1 MCMSKTQNQVDG
13 RTRKSRDIF
22 GPKAEIIEECIDSIK
37 YQIHCDT
44 PNGYMHCYH
53 LFPGID
59 LAYSTFQASSCFMR
73 NQVMSNI
80 LEIAFCQAG
89 RFECEYKH
97 GYVTYLGEGDFA
109 VSILSPEQEP
119 PAFPIGYYDGIA
131 IIVDMDIT
139 GPIFENIVEGVSID
153 LNELAH
159 KFCAG
164 HCCSVVKT
172 PPNLLHVFQEICDAK
187 DTAPMGYLR
196 LKVLESF
203 FLLSQMLP
211 QENFETAA
219 YYSAA
224 QIKKVKALK
233 AELMEHLDIKET
245 LKSMAIRY
253 GMSLTALKDCFK
265 AVYGKPIH
273 AFQRE
278 YKMQAATRLLITTE
292 MSVAEISG
300 RLGYENPNKFSTAFK
315 EVLGLAPSE
324 YRKKR
329 K

>member
-1 MCMSKTQNQVDG
+1 MQGLGQAKRQQKAFESETLIERTDTG
-13 RTRKSRDIF
+13 R
-22 GPKAEIIEECIDSIK
+22 AK
-37 YQIHCDT
+37 YQIQCDT
-44 PNGYMHCYH
+44 HNGFMDCYH

-59 LAYSTFQASSCFMR
+59 LAYSTFQASTCTMR
-73 NQVMSNI
+73 SKSMPNI

-97 GYVTYLGEGDFA
+97 GYVTYLGERDFA

-139 GPIFENIVEGVSID
+139 GPIFENIIEGVSID

-233 AELMEHLDIKET
+233 AELMEHLDTKKT

-292 MSVAEISG
+292 MSIAEISG

>member
-1 MCMSKTQNQVDG
+1 MQGLGQAKRQQKVFESETLIERTDTG
-13 RTRKSRDIF
+13 R
-22 GPKAEIIEECIDSIK
+22 AK
-37 YQIHCDT
+37 YQIQCDT
-44 PNGYMHCYH
+44 HNGFMDCYH

-59 LAYSTFQASSCFMR
+59 LAYSTFQASTCTMR
-73 NQVMSNI
+73 SKSMPNI

-233 AELMEHLDIKET
+233 AELMEHLDTKET

-315 EVLGLAPSE
+315 EVLGLSPSE

>member
-1 MCMSKTQNQVDG
+1 MQVVERIKGQQTVFESGIVVD
-13 RTRKSRDIF
+13 KSDA
-22 GPKAEIIEECIDSIK
+22 GEIK
-37 YQIHCDT
+37 YQIQCDT
-44 PNGYMHCYH
+44 HNGFMHCYH

-59 LAYSTFQASSCFMR
+59 LAYSTFQASTCIMR
-73 NQVMSNI
+73 SKSMPNI
-80 LEIAFCQAG
+80 LEIAFCQTG

-109 VSILSPEQEP
+109 VSILAPEQEP

-153 LNELAH
+153 LNELVH

-164 HCCSVVKT
+164 HCCSVIKT
-172 PPNLLHVFQEICDAK
+172 PPNLLHVFQEICDVK

-211 QENFETAA
+211 QESFETAA

-233 AELMEHLDIKET
+233 AELMEHLDTKET

-265 AVYGKPIH
+265 AVYGKPIY

-278 YKMQAATRLLITTE
+278 YKMQAATRLLVTTE

-315 EVLGLAPSE
+315 EILGQSPSE

>member
-1 MCMSKTQNQVDG
+1 MQGLGQAKRQQKAFESETLIERTDTG
-13 RTRKSRDIF
+13 R
-22 GPKAEIIEECIDSIK
+22 AK
-37 YQIHCDT
+37 YQIQCDT
-44 PNGYMHCYH
+44 HNGFMDCYH

-59 LAYSTFQASSCFMR
+59 LAYSTFQASTCTMR
-73 NQVMSNI
+73 SKSMPNI

-97 GYVTYLGEGDFA
+97 GYVTYLGERDFA

-139 GPIFENIVEGVSID
+139 GPIFENIIEGVSID

-211 QENFETAA
+211 QESFETAA

-233 AELMEHLDIKET
+233 AELMEHLDTKET

-292 MSVAEISG
+292 MSIAEISG

>member
-1 MCMSKTQNQVDG
+1 MEQMLYGSFVTVVDE
-13 RTRKSRDIF
+13 TDHM
-22 GPKAEIIEECIDSIK
+22 AT
-37 YQIHCDT
+37 YQIQCDT
-44 PNGYMHCYH
+44 RDGYMRCYH

-73 NQVMSNI
+73 NQAMSNI

-139 GPIFENIVEGVSID
+139 GPVFENIVEGVSID

-159 KFCAG
+159 KFCVD

-172 PPNLLHVFQEICDAK
+172 PPNLLHVFQEICDVK
-187 DTAPMGYLR
+187 DTVPMGYLR

-211 QENFETAA
+211 QESFETAA

-233 AELMEHLDIKET
+233 AELMEHLDTKET

-253 GMSLTALKDCFK
+253 GMSLTALKECFK
-265 AVYGKPIH
+265 AVYGRPIH

-278 YKMQAATRLLITTE
+278 YKMQTATRLLVTTE

-315 EVLGLAPSE
+315 EVLGMYPSK

-329 K
+329 N

>member
-1 MCMSKTQNQVDG
+1 MQGLGQAKRQQKAFESETLIERTNTG
-13 RTRKSRDIF
+13 R
-22 GPKAEIIEECIDSIK
+22 AK
-37 YQIHCDT
+37 YQIQCDT
-44 PNGYMHCYH
+44 HNGFMDCYH

-59 LAYSTFQASSCFMR
+59 LAYSTFQASTCTMR
-73 NQVMSNI
+73 SKSMPNI

-139 GPIFENIVEGVSID
+139 GPIFENTIEGVSID

-233 AELMEHLDIKET
+233 AELMEHLDTKET

>member
-1 MCMSKTQNQVDG
+1 MQGLGQAKRQQKVFESETLIERTDTG
-13 RTRKSRDIF
+13 R
-22 GPKAEIIEECIDSIK
+22 AK
-37 YQIHCDT
+37 YQIQCDT
-44 PNGYMHCYH
+44 HNGFMDCYH

-59 LAYSTFQASSCFMR
+59 LAYSTFQASTCTMR
-73 NQVMSNI
+73 SKSMPNI

-97 GYVTYLGEGDFA
+97 GYITYLGEGDFA

-233 AELMEHLDIKET
+233 AELMEHLDTKET

-315 EVLGLAPSE
+315 EVLGLSPSE

>member
-1 MCMSKTQNQVDG
+1 MQGLGQAKRQQKVFESETLIERTDTG
-13 RTRKSRDIF
+13 R
-22 GPKAEIIEECIDSIK
+22 AK
-37 YQIHCDT
+37 YQIQCDT
-44 PNGYMHCYH
+44 HNGFMDCYH

-59 LAYSTFQASSCFMR
+59 LAYSTFQASTCTMR
-73 NQVMSNI
+73 SKSMPNI

-139 GPIFENIVEGVSID
+139 GSIFENIVEGVSID

-211 QENFETAA
+211 QESFETAA

-233 AELMEHLDIKET
+233 AELMEHLDTKET

-278 YKMQAATRLLITTE
+278 YKMQAATRLLVTTE
-292 MSVAEISG
+292 ISVAEISG

-315 EVLGLAPSE
+315 EVLGLSPSE

>member
-1 MCMSKTQNQVDG
+1 MQGLGQAKRQQKVFESETLIERTDTG
-13 RTRKSRDIF
+13 R
-22 GPKAEIIEECIDSIK
+22 AK
-37 YQIHCDT
+37 YQIQCDT
-44 PNGYMHCYH
+44 HNGFMDCYH

-59 LAYSTFQASSCFMR
+59 LAYSTFQASTCTMR
-73 NQVMSNI
+73 SKSMPNI

-139 GPIFENIVEGVSID
+139 GSIFENIVEGVSID

-233 AELMEHLDIKET
+233 AELMEHLDTKET

-278 YKMQAATRLLITTE
+278 YKMQAATRLLVTTE

-315 EVLGLAPSE
+315 EVLGLSPSE

>member
-1 MCMSKTQNQVDG
+1 MQGLGQAKRQQKAFESETLIERTNTG
-13 RTRKSRDIF
+13 R
-22 GPKAEIIEECIDSIK
+22 AK
-37 YQIHCDT
+37 YQIQCDT
-44 PNGYMHCYH
+44 HNGFMDCYH

-59 LAYSTFQASSCFMR
+59 LAYSTFQASTCTMR
-73 NQVMSNI
+73 SKSMPNI

-139 GPIFENIVEGVSID
+139 GPIFENIIEGVSID

-233 AELMEHLDIKET
+233 AELMEHLDTKET

>member
-1 MCMSKTQNQVDG
+1 M
-13 RTRKSRDIF
+13 
-22 GPKAEIIEECIDSIK
+22 P
-37 YQIHCDT
+37 
-44 PNGYMHCYH
+44 
-53 LFPGID
+53 
-59 LAYSTFQASSCFMR
+59 
-73 NQVMSNI
+73 NI

-119 PAFPIGYYDGIA
+119 PAFPIGYYDGVA

-153 LNELAH
+153 LNGLAH
-159 KFCAG
+159 KFCVG

-211 QENFETAA
+211 QESFETAA

-233 AELMEHLDIKET
+233 AELMEHLDTKET

-278 YKMQAATRLLITTE
+278 YKMQAATRLLVTTE

-315 EVLGLAPSE
+315 EVLGLSPSE

>member
-1 MCMSKTQNQVDG
+1 MQVVERIKGQQTVFESGIVVD
-13 RTRKSRDIF
+13 KSDA
-22 GPKAEIIEECIDSIK
+22 GEIK
-37 YQIHCDT
+37 YQIQCDT
-44 PNGYMHCYH
+44 HNGFMHCYH

-59 LAYSTFQASSCFMR
+59 LAYSTFQASTCIMR
-73 NQVMSNI
+73 SKSMPNI
-80 LEIAFCQAG
+80 LEIAFCQTG

-109 VSILSPEQEP
+109 VSILAPEQEP

-139 GPIFENIVEGVSID
+139 GPIFEHIVEGVSID
-153 LNELAH
+153 LNELVH

-164 HCCSVVKT
+164 HCCSVIKT
-172 PPNLLHVFQEICDAK
+172 PPNLLHVFQEICDVK

-211 QENFETAA
+211 QESFETAA

-233 AELMEHLDIKET
+233 AELMEHLDTKET

-278 YKMQAATRLLITTE
+278 YKMQAATRLLVTTE

-315 EVLGLAPSE
+315 EILGQSPSE

>member
-1 MCMSKTQNQVDG
+1 MQVVERIKGQQTVFESGIVVD
-13 RTRKSRDIF
+13 KSDA
-22 GPKAEIIEECIDSIK
+22 GEIK
-37 YQIHCDT
+37 YQIQCDT
-44 PNGYMHCYH
+44 HNGFMHCNH

-59 LAYSTFQASSCFMR
+59 LAYSTFQASTCIMR
-73 NQVMSNI
+73 SKSMPNI
-80 LEIAFCQAG
+80 LEIAFCQTG

-109 VSILSPEQEP
+109 VSILAPEQEP

-153 LNELAH
+153 LNELVH

-164 HCCSVVKT
+164 HCCSVIKT
-172 PPNLLHVFQEICDAK
+172 PPNLLHVFQEICDVK

-211 QENFETAA
+211 QESFETAA

-233 AELMEHLDIKET
+233 AELMEHLDTKET

-278 YKMQAATRLLITTE
+278 YKMQAATRLLVTTE

-315 EVLGLAPSE
+315 EILGQSPSE

>member
-1 MCMSKTQNQVDG
+1 MQEMGQAKRQQKVFESGTLIERTDTG
-13 RTRKSRDIF
+13 RT
-22 GPKAEIIEECIDSIK
+22 K
-37 YQIHCDT
+37 YQIQCDT
-44 PNGYMHCYH
+44 HNGFMHCYH

-59 LAYSTFQASSCFMR
+59 LAYSTFQASTCIMR
-73 NQVMSNI
+73 SKSMPNI

-119 PAFPIGYYDGIA
+119 PAFPIGYYDGVA

-153 LNELAH
+153 LNGLAH
-159 KFCAG
+159 KFCVG

-187 DTAPMGYLR
+187 DTAPMGYMR

-211 QENFETAA
+211 QESFETAA

-233 AELMEHLDIKET
+233 AELMEHLDTKET

-278 YKMQAATRLLITTE
+278 YKMQAATRLLVTTE

-315 EVLGLAPSE
+315 EVLGLSPSE